1 MIGEGKR
8 NLHKYRL
15 CRRLEYSHWR
25 PAGKP
30 GSGKVA
36 LKPADDSTYYIVC
49 TYTKLGYMVE

>member
-36 LKPADDSTYYIVC
+36 LKPADDSMYLLHSMYI
-49 TYTKLGYMVE
+49 Y